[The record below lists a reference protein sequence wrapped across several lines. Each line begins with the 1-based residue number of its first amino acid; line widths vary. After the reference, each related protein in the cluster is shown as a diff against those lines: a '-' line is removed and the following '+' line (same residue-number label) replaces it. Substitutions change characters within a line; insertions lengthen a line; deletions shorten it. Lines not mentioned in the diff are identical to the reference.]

1 MEAIIK
7 IDNQPPVLMWAQIKD
22 QLPGFAKVAHLDA
35 LYQKKLHVAWRENET
50 TYIHHDGAWGW
61 NSTGRWISIKVI
73 KDGGVVIHVI
83 YHGNATLA
91 DYL

>member
-1 MEAIIK
+1 MEVIIN
-7 IDNQPPVLMWAQIKD
+7 IDRNKPVLMWAQIKD
-22 QLPGFAKVAHLDA
+22 QLPGFAKVAHLND
-35 LYQKKLHVAWRENET
+35 LYLKRLTNAMET
-50 TYIHHDGAWGW
+50 NDEGYIAWGW